1 MLNFQL
7 QSVIYC
13 SYSAETPE
21 AERQSVLFINF
32 HNHIYNMIM
41 KIVHNCSILFII
53 IHLYINVC
61 YCKISIGAFPPN
73 SQHIYGVPKNVP
85 SVVG

>member
-21 AERQSVLFINF
+21 ADRQSV
-32 HNHIYNMIM
+32 Y
-41 KIVHNCSILFII
+41 CSLILI